1 MNDTNMPSMGVDEL
15 LPIEPEPSIPV
26 EENELAHKPDD
37 EQIAAH
43 LLPTLRGKL
52 AYFYSSWRMYEGGCW
67 RTRDNNEMRRYLKK
81 QLIPLRRYEVKVT
94 QARIKAVAGM
104 LEDELFIPDRIIID
118 RQREQANY
126 INLKNGLFNL
136 TTMEFEPEHRADL
149 YFINQLDFEYDDDAI
164 APNFRRFLNSTL
176 VHADDKTDWDLVS
189 LAEEMLA
196 YCMTART
203 DMKSSFWLVG
213 GKDCGKS
220 TMLALIRGLMGDL
233 HATIDLTQLATN
245 RFLLSG
251 IVGKRVITFSEGDAN
266 AVLPDGLYKALT
278 GGSDE
283 LYADVK
289 NRDGITF
296 RPVCKPVWAM
306 NNMPRI
312 SDRTGATTRRITILP
327 YNRTIPASEQKHDL
341 EQLLMSE
348 RSGIFNILISA
359 LKRLNNAGSFTAC
372 KQSQE
377 KLAEY
382 VMENDT
388 EATFIA
394 EITERHESY
403 KVQSSALY
411 SRYAEWC
418 ASNGFKPKNSNQIA
432 KEWRRLGFADGKSHG
447 VTIWNGLRL
456 RGFTQ

>member
-1 MNDTNMPSMGVDEL
+1 MGFEDVPPPEQPPLILPEEAEL
-15 LPIEPEPSIPV
+15 P
-26 EENELAHKPDD
+26 HKPDD

-52 AYFYSSWRMYEGGCW
+52 AYFYSSWRMYENGCW
-67 RTRDNNEMRRYLKK
+67 RTRDTNEMRRYLKK
-81 QLIPLRRYEVKVT
+81 QLIPLRRYDVKVT

-104 LEDELFIPDRIIID
+104 LEDELFIPDRIIIE

-136 TTMEFEPEHRADL
+136 QTMRFEGEHRPDL
-149 YFINQLDFEYDDDAI
+149 YFINQLDFEFDDDAL

-176 VHADDKTDWDLVS
+176 VHPDAKTDWDLVA

-203 DMKSSFWLVG
+203 DMKASFWLVG

-306 NNMPRI
+306 NNMPRV

-327 YNRTIPASEQKHDL
+327 YNRTIPESEQKHDL
-341 EQLLMSE
+341 EQLLMGE

-388 EATFIA
+388 EATFI
-394 EITERHESY
+394 EQRCDRHESY
-403 KVQSSALY
+403 KVQSAALY
-411 SRYAEWC
+411 KCYTEWC
-418 ASNGFKPKNSNQIA
+418 LANGFKPKNSNQIA
-432 KEWRRLGFADGKSHG
+432 KEWARLGFNRGRANGSVWH
-447 VTIWNGLRL
+447 GLRITAD
-456 RGFTQ
+456 FSPSI